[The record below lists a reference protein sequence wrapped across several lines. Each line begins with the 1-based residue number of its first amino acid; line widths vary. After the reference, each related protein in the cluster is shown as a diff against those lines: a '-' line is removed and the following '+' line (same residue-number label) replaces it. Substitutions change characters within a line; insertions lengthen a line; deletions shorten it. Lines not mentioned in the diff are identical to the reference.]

1 MTPAMRAAVE
11 SGRHIG
17 LTISDPV
24 LVQET
29 NNTVVWLYPEPVIA
43 KVATR
48 REAAEDLQLEH
59 AIAVELFGLDAEIAA
74 PLRGAIPTVHETTGY
89 VVTLWERL
97 VEEPQLQ
104 VPEAELAGSLIRL
117 HAALAHTLAVVPS
130 FRLALWRARTALDDD
145 TFMVALSTDDR
156 QFLRRVFDA
165 SLRELDQRSFEERRL
180 HGEPHDGNRISTA
193 AGIRWI
199 DFESCCVGPL
209 EWDLAFLPPELDA
222 HFRDVDRE
230 LIELLRRLNSA
241 RVATWCWGRVGF
253 AGLRRHG
260 EHHLAILRALAGDGP

>member
-11 SGRHIG
+11 SGRDIG

-59 AIAVELFGLDAEIAA
+59 AVAVELVGLDAEIAA

-97 VEEPQLQ
+97 VEEPQVQ
-104 VPEAELAGSLIRL
+104 VPEAELAGSLI
-117 HAALAHTLAVVPS
+117 
-130 FRLALWRARTALDDD
+130 
-145 TFMVALSTDDR
+145 
-156 QFLRRVFDA
+156 
-165 SLRELDQRSFEERRL
+165 RL

-209 EWDLAFLPPELDA
+209 EWDLASYHPSWI
-222 HFRDVDRE
+222 R
-230 LIELLRRLNSA
+230 
-241 RVATWCWGRVGF
+241 TF
-253 AGLRRHG
+253 AMST
-260 EHHLAILRALAGDGP
+260 AS

>member
-1 MTPAMRAAVE
+1 MRAAVE
-11 SGRHIG
+11 SGRDIG

-59 AIAVELFGLDAEIAA
+59 AIAVELVGLDAEIAA
-74 PLRGAIPTVHETTGY
+74 PLRGSIPTVHETTGY

-97 VEEPQLQ
+97 VEEPQVQ
-104 VPEAELAGSLIRL
+104 VSEAELAGSLIRL

-130 FRLALWRARTALDDD
+130 FRLSLWRARTALDDD
-145 TFMVALSTDDR
+145 TFMVALPTDDR
-156 QFLRRVFDA
+156 RFLRRVYDA
-165 SLRELDQRSFEERRL
+165 GLCELDQCGFEERRL
-180 HGEPHDGNRISTA
+180 HGEPHDANRLSTV

-209 EWDLAFLPPELDA
+209 EWDLAFQPPTLDSY
-222 HFRDVDRE
+222 FGDVDRE
-230 LIELLRRLNSA
+230 LLALLRRLTGA
-241 RVATWCWGRVGF
+241 RVATWCWGQVGF
-253 AGLRRHG
+253 AEMRRHG
-260 EHHLAILRALAGDGP
+260 ERHLAILRALAGDGP